1 MRRRK
6 FIENSTKA
14 MVASAIL
21 PINAMANSSTSA
33 GVAATKTKVAL
44 VGTGSRGS
52 QTWGKSLLEGYG
64 KWVEMVGL
72 CDINHKR
79 MAYAKKYMGASGAKT
94 YEAKDFDRMIE
105 ETRPDV
111 VIVTTTD
118 SFHVD
123 YIVRAMELGV
133 DVISEKPIA
142 TEVEQCQRILDT
154 EKETGRKVTVGF
166 NMRFGNESPEMK
178 KILDSGE
185 LGKIL
190 SVDFQ
195 EYLDLDHGAS
205 YFRRWH
211 GKNKYS
217 GSLLV
222 HKASHH
228 FDLVNWLLDADPVE
242 VQAMGKVA
250 FYGHN
255 NSFRGRNCRSC
266 AFTEKCS
273 FYWDMTQSERMMDL
287 YAKCEDVD
295 GYFRDGCVWDN
306 ENDSY
311 DTSTTQVTY
320 DNGTL
325 LTYSQ
330 NTNLPYEGQ
339 YISFTGEKG
348 RMDVRLF
355 NRQPWEVEA
364 PIEIRLSTDTKTS
377 KIVKLHPSEGG
388 HGGADERVKDLI
400 FNPDIQ
406 DKLKQRAGSRAGV
419 MSSLIGIAARQ
430 SIETGARVKISD
442 MVHFPTSWE
451 G

>member
-1 MRRRK
+1 MKRRK
-6 FIENSTKA
+6 FFENSSKVL
-14 MVASAIL
+14 VASAIL
-21 PINAMANSSTSA
+21 PLNTMAANSF
-33 GVAATKTKVAL
+33 GAATKKIKVAL

-52 QTWGKSLLEGYG
+52 QTWGKSLLDGYS

-79 MAYAKKYMGASGAKT
+79 MEYAKKFMGASGAKT
-94 YEAKDFDRMIE
+94 YEAKDFDLMIK
-105 ETRPDV
+105 ETQPDT

-154 EKETGRKVTVGF
+154 EYKTGQKVTVGF
-166 NMRFGNESPEMK
+166 NMRFGNYSPEMK
-178 KILDSGE
+178 KVLDSGE

-195 EYLDLDHGAS
+195 EYLDLNHGAS

-228 FDLVNWLLDADPVE
+228 FDLVNWLIDADPVE

-255 NSFRGRNCRSC
+255 NSFRGRNCRTC
-266 AFTEKCS
+266 AFADKCD
-273 FYWDMTQSERMMDL
+273 FYWDMTTSERMMDL

-306 ENDSY
+306 EIDSY

-320 DNGTL
+320 DNGAL

-355 NRQPWEVEA
+355 GRQPWEEKA
-364 PIEIRLSTDTKTS
+364 PIEIRISKDTKTS
-377 KIVKLHPSEGG
+377 KIYTLDNSTGE
-388 HGGADERVKDLI
+388 HGGSDDRVKDLI
-400 FNPDIQ
+400 FNPDVQ
-406 DKLKQRAGSRAGV
+406 DKLNQRAGSRAGV

-430 SIETGARVKISD
+430 SIETGKRVNIAD
-442 MVHFPTSWE
+442 LIHFPTTWK

>member
-1 MRRRK
+1 MKRRK
-6 FIENSTKA
+6 FLENTSA
-14 MVASAIL
+14 AVVASTIL
-21 PINAMANSSTSA
+21 PLNSLAKNSSSTSTKK
-33 GVAATKTKVAL
+33 VKAAI
-44 VGTGSRGS
+44 VGTGGRGS
-52 QTWGKSLLEGYG
+52 QTWGKSLLDGFS
-64 KWVEMVGL
+64 KWVEVVGL
-72 CDINHKR
+72 CDINYKR
-79 MAYAKKYMGASGAKT
+79 AEYAKEFMGAGNAKT
-94 YEAKDFDRMIE
+94 YQAKDFDRMIK
-105 ETRPDV
+105 ETQPDV

-154 EKETGRKVTVGF
+154 EYKTDKKVTVGF
-166 NMRFGNESPEMK
+166 NMRFGNYSPEMK
-178 KILDSGE
+178 KVLDSGE

-250 FYGHN
+250 YYGSN
-255 NSFRGRNCRSC
+255 NSFRGRNCRNC
-266 AFTEKCS
+266 AFTDKCR
-273 FYWDMTQSERMMDL
+273 FYWDITTSKRMMDL
-287 YAKCEDVD
+287 YVKNEDVD

-306 ENDSY
+306 DNDSY

-355 NRQPWEVEA
+355 NRQPWEEKA
-364 PIEIRLSTDTKTS
+364 PIEIRISKDTKTT
-377 KIVKLHPSEGG
+377 KLYTLDTSEGE
-388 HGGADERVKDLI
+388 HGGADDRVKALI
-400 FNPDIQ
+400 FNPEVKDELNQ
-406 DKLKQRAGSRAGV
+406 KAGSRAGV
-419 MSSLIGIAARQ
+419 LSSLIGIAARQ
-430 SIETGARVKISD
+430 SIETGKKVKIAD
-442 MVHFPTSWE
+442 LIQFPTTWK

>member
-1 MRRRK
+1 MKRRNFLK
-6 FIENSTKA
+6 ST
-14 MVASAIL
+14 SAAVVTSTIL
-21 PINAMANSSTSA
+21 PISTMAKNSSSVSTK
-33 GVAATKTKVAL
+33 KTKVAI

-52 QTWGKSLLEGYG
+52 QTWGKSLLAGFS
-64 KWVEMVGL
+64 KWVEVVGL
-72 CDINHKR
+72 CDINYKR
-79 MAYAKKYMGASGAKT
+79 VEYAKEFMGATNAKT
-94 YEAKDFDRMIE
+94 YEAKDFDLMIK
-105 ETRPDV
+105 ETQPDY

-123 YIVRAMELGV
+123 YTVRAMELGV
-133 DVISEKPIA
+133 DAISEKPIA

-154 EKETGRKVTVGF
+154 EYKTGRKVTVGF
-166 NMRFGNESPEMK
+166 NMRFGNEAAEMK

-185 LGKIL
+185 LGRIL

-195 EYLDLDHGAS
+195 EYLDLNHGAS

-228 FDLVNWLLDADPVE
+228 FDLVNWLIDADPVE

-250 FYGHN
+250 FYGSN
-255 NSFRGRNCRSC
+255 NSFRGKNCRSC
-266 AFTEKCS
+266 AFTDKCN
-273 FYWDMTQSERMMDL
+273 FYWDITKSERMKDL
-287 YAKCEDVD
+287 YVKCEDVD

-306 ENDSY
+306 EIDSY

-320 DNGTL
+320 DNGTF

-348 RMDVRLF
+348 RMDVRLY
-355 NRQPWEVEA
+355 NRQPWEVKD
-364 PIEIRLSTDTKTS
+364 PIEIRISKDTETTKIYTLNNS
-377 KIVKLHPSEGG
+377 KGE
-388 HGGADERVKDLI
+388 HGGADDRVKALI
-400 FNPDIQ
+400 FNPEVKDE
-406 DKLKQRAGSRAGV
+406 LNQRAGSRAGV
-419 MSSLIGIAARQ
+419 LSSLIGIAARQ
-430 SIETGARVKISD
+430 SIETGKKVMIADLI
-442 MVHFPTSWE
+442 HFPTTWE

>member
-1 MRRRK
+1 MKRRIFLK
-6 FIENSTKA
+6 NTSAAVVTST
-14 MVASAIL
+14 IL
-21 PINAMANSSTSA
+21 PMTTMAKNSSSTS
-33 GVAATKTKVAL
+33 TKKTKVAI

-52 QTWGKSLLEGYG
+52 QTWGKSLLDGFS
-64 KWVEMVGL
+64 KWAEVVGL
-72 CDINHKR
+72 CDFNIKR
-79 MAYAKKYMGASGAKT
+79 AEYAKEFMGAENAKT
-94 YEAKDFDRMIE
+94 YEAKDFDRMIS
-105 ETRPDV
+105 ETKPDK

-154 EKETGRKVTVGF
+154 EYKTGKKVTVGF
-166 NMRFGNESPEMK
+166 NMRFGNYSPEMK

-211 GKNKYS
+211 GKTKYS

-250 FYGHN
+250 FYGSN

-266 AFTEKCS
+266 AFTDKCD
-273 FYWDMTQSERMMDL
+273 FYWDMTTSERMMNL

-325 LTYSQ
+325 FTYSQ

-339 YISFTGEKG
+339 YISFSGEKG

-355 NRQPWEVEA
+355 GRQPWEEKA
-364 PIEIRLSTDTKTS
+364 PIEIRISKGMETS
-377 KIVKLHPSEGG
+377 KIYTLDNSTGE
-388 HGGADERVKDLI
+388 HGGADDRVKALI
-400 FNPDIQ
+400 FNPEVKDE
-406 DKLKQRAGSRAGV
+406 LNQRAGSRAGV
-419 MSSLIGIAARQ
+419 LSSLIGIAARQ
-430 SIETGARVKISD
+430 SIETGKKIKIAD
-442 MVHFPTSWE
+442 LIHFPTTWK